1 MYPRAL
7 LSALPLILT
16 SCASRGF
23 GEAQL
28 PLADPGQDVARVILI
43 GDTGALPVEGDPHK
57 MTPAQRAQLRESLRG
72 EEATIILDLGDLFY
86 NKAPECKRGDDPER
100 AGELL
105 DANLYDH
112 VGGLGPAVFLVLGN
126 HDVGPYG
133 EYLKRRFFGRRA
145 GKRSASRER
154 CYSLYAEQHEEM
166 IFPDTSYGVDI
177 GPARVAVL
185 HTSAPHRQ
193 WPGDPVK
200 EFLEED
206 NGDWAIVAGH
216 HVYKTA
222 CDKVGDDFVGGRLA
236 EQEITPDLYVNGHAH
251 LLQMGVFDGVP
262 AATSGSGSKL
272 REFPGCEPTAT
283 EGVLWGESSFGY
295 AVLDITPQTLRVA
308 FKDIAGQEL
317 YCWQRGRDNPQG
329 ESCK

>member
-23 GEAQL
+23 EEAQF

-43 GDTGALPVEGDPHK
+43 GDTGALPIEGDPHK

-112 VGGLGPAVFLVLGN
+112 VGGLAPAVFLVLGN

-200 EFLEED
+200 EFLEKD

-251 LLQMGVFDGVP
+251 LLQMGG
-262 AATSGSGSKL
+262 L
-272 REFPGCEPTAT
+272 
-283 EGVLWGESSFGY
+283 
-295 AVLDITPQTLRVA
+295 
-308 FKDIAGQEL
+308 
-317 YCWQRGRDNPQG
+317 
-329 ESCK
+329 